1 MFGGRWQILSQ
12 NKRKDNTMK
21 KGTLVIVR
29 EKQHSGMVRVTH
41 GHVTM
46 LHLNEANEATHIN
59 VEGVARMEISGKL
72 MEHEIPVMIN
82 ALPVAT
88 TKLSSVEVVKN

>member
-1 MFGGRWQILSQ
+1 
-12 NKRKDNTMK
+12 MK

-29 EKQHSGMVRVTH
+29 EKQHSGMIRVTH

-46 LHLNEANEATHIN
+46 LHLNEANEATHVN
-59 VEGVARMEISGKL
+59 VEGIARMEISGRL
-72 MEHEIPVMIN
+72 MEHETPITIN
-82 ALPVAT
+82 AIPTAT